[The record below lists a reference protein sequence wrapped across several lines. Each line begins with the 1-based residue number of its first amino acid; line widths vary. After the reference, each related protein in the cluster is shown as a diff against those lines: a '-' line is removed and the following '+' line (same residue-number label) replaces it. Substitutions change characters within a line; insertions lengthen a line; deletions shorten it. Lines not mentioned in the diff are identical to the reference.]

1 MKNLYIEGPPGFG
14 KTELTDLILKGKE
27 VFKAGDPNH
36 FLFGGLLETHQV
48 IWFED
53 FVYEK
58 YSANIECILS
68 LLDKKPT
75 TVSQKG
81 KNDKTIYFEG

>member
-1 MKNLYIEGPPGFG
+1 MKNLYIEAPPAYG
-14 KTELTDLILKGKE
+14 KTEFVDLFVKGKE

-36 FLFGGLLETHQV
+36 FLFGGLLEPHQI

-53 FVYEK
+53 FIFEK
-58 YSANIECILS
+58 YNASIEMILS

-75 TVSQKG
+75 TVSEKG
-81 KNDKTIYFEG
+81 KDDKTII